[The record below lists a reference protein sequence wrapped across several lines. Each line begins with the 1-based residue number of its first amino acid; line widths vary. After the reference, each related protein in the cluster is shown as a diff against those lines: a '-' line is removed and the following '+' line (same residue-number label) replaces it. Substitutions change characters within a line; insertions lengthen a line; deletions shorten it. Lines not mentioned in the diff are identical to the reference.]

1 MTSLAVV
8 KEQQQQAW
16 SSGDYGVVGSKVLIV
31 SELLCETVDPRAG
44 DRVLDVATGHGN
56 AALAAAR
63 RGGEVTGIDYV
74 PEWLERARDRA
85 NAEGLNASFQ
95 DGDAEN
101 IPFPDNCFGVVL
113 STYGAPFAPNH
124 EKTASEL
131 LRVCRP
137 GGKIGMAN
145 WMPVGFIKEFFEVHA
160 RHVPPP
166 PEVKSPLVWGTE
178 SGLRELF
185 GDGITSLQILPRT
198 YVHRY
203 RSVDHFITT
212 YRNTFGPTVAALE
225 ALDAAGK
232 EALAQDLAE
241 TASRYNIGARTMV
254 ASMDY
259 IEAVMTKR

>member
-1 MTSLAVV
+1 MTDFAAI
-8 KEQQQQAW
+8 KQQQHEAW

-63 RGGEVTGIDYV
+63 RGGDVTGIDYV
-74 PEWLERARDRA
+74 PEWLDRARARS
-85 NAEGLNASFQ
+85 NADGLKVTFQ
-95 DGDAEN
+95 EGDAEN
-101 IPFPDNCFGVVL
+101 IPFPDNSFDVVL
-113 STYGAPFAPNH
+113 STFGAQFATHH

-137 GGKIGMAN
+137 EGRIGMAN

-166 PEVKSPLVWGTE
+166 PEVKSPLQWGTE

-185 GDGITSLQILPRT
+185 GDGIASLQILPRT
-198 YVHRY
+198 YLHRY
-203 RSVDHFITT
+203 RSVDHFVTT
-212 YRNTFGPTVAALE
+212 YRNTFGPTVATLE

-241 TASRYNIGARTMV
+241 TASRYNIGASTMV

-259 IEAVMTKR
+259 IEVVMTKR

>member
-1 MTSLAVV
+1 MTSLAAV
-8 KEQQQQAW
+8 KEQQQHAW

-44 DRVLDVATGHGN
+44 DQVLDVATGHGN

-74 PEWLERARDRA
+74 PEWLDKARARA
-85 NAEGLNASFQ
+85 TAEGLKIAFQ
-95 DGDAEN
+95 EGDAEN
-101 IPFPDNCFGVVL
+101 IPFPDNSFDVVL
-113 STYGAPFAPNH
+113 SVFGAPFAPNQ
-124 EKTASEL
+124 EQTASEL

-166 PEVKSPLVWGTE
+166 PEVKSPLAWGAE

-185 GDGITSLQILPRT
+185 GDGIASLHIRPRN
-198 YVHRY
+198 YIHRY

-232 EALAQDLAE
+232 EALARDLAE
-241 TASRYNIGARTMV
+241 TATRYNIGASTMV

>member
-1 MTSLAVV
+1 MTSLAAV

-16 SSGDYGVVGSKVLIV
+16 SSGDYGIIGSKLVIV

-63 RGGEVTGIDYV
+63 RGCEVTGIDYV
-74 PEWLERARDRA
+74 PEWLDRARDRA
-85 NAEGLNASFQ
+85 NAEGLKATFQ
-95 DGDAEN
+95 EADAEN
-101 IPFPDNCFGVVL
+101 IPFPENSFDVVL
-113 STYGAPFAPNH
+113 STFGAPFAPNH

-137 GGKIGMAN
+137 EGKIGMAN
-145 WMPVGFIKEFFEVHA
+145 WIPAGFVKEFFEIHA

-166 PEVKSPLVWGTE
+166 PEVKSPLQWGSE

-185 GDGITSLQILPRT
+185 GVGIATLQVIPRT
-198 YVHRY
+198 YLHRY

-241 TASRYNIGARTMV
+241 TASRYNIGASTMV

-259 IEAVMTKR
+259 IEVVMTKR